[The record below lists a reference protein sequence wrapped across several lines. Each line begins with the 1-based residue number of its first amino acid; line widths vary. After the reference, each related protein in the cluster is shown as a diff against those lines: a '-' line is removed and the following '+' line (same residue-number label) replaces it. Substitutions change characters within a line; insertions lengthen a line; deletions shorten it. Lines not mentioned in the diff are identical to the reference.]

1 MVRSVIVALA
11 LLAGCELFA
20 SVPRGEVGSAT
31 HCTADVQCVAP
42 LPYCDLPS
50 EVCEQCRTAADC
62 TGEAPSCIDGT
73 CSACRTDDDCDT
85 TCLPDGTCADP
96 ARVVFA
102 SPTGTGDCSQAA
114 PCDLDTAVTHLSPSV
129 DIVQLLPGTY
139 ARAAALP
146 ITTTAIIAGSSATL
160 QGMTTST
167 IDVEGGDLTLLDVA
181 IAANGNIAVICQG
194 SGKLSVRRV
203 HITGSSTGLYANP
216 CTLTMDRSEVTA
228 SSGYGVI
235 VTTGPI
241 QMTSSFV
248 TGNGGGVALSA
259 GVTGSIVDST
269 IANNNV
275 LMGTDALLCT
285 TSPDVVVENDILMGN
300 PVDPT
305 CVASYCDL
313 DAGYTGTGTNN
324 VTMDP
329 MYLGAPV
336 DYHLMPTSPLRGLG
350 DPAMAVDT
358 DFDGEPRPQPAGSAP
373 DIGADEIP

>member
-1 MVRSVIVALA
+1 VRKLVIALA
-11 LLAGCELFA
+11 LLGGCELFA
-20 SVPRGEVGSAT
+20 SVPRGELGSAT
-31 HCTADVQCVAP
+31 HCTADVQCAVP
-42 LPYCDLPS
+42 MPYCDLPT

-62 TGEAPSCIDGT
+62 TSDAPSCIGGSCT
-73 CSACRTDDDCDT
+73 ACRT
-85 TCLPDGTCADP
+85 
-96 ARVVFA
+96 V
-102 SPTGTGDCSQAA
+102 GDCSKAS

-139 ARAAALP
+139 PRAAALP

-181 IAANGNIAVICQG
+181 IAANSNIAVICQG
-194 SGKLSVRRV
+194 SGKLAIRRV
-203 HITGSSTGLYANP
+203 HITGASTGVYANP

-228 SSGYGVI
+228 STGYGVI

-241 QMTSSFV
+241 AMTSSFV
-248 TGNGGGVALSA
+248 TGNGGGVALSG
-259 GVTGSIVDST
+259 GVTGSIADST
-269 IANNNV
+269 IANNNAI
-275 LMGTDALLCT
+275 MGTDAILCT

-350 DPAMAVDT
+350 DPAMAVDA